1 MLGDHFCTTGQFTLI
16 EALGIHIIFSVC
28 LPYVT
33 NLGRVYCTQQEV
45 TWSIQLQPLNMHLT
59 IMIMTFIGT
68 SSITCLGN
76 LLAAKYF
83 QPIHLCCLHRD
94 S

>member
-1 MLGDHFCTTGQFTLI
+1 MLSDQFCTTGQFTLI
-16 EALGIHIIFSVC
+16 ETLGIHTIFSVC

-76 LLAAKYF
+76 LLAAKY
-83 QPIHLCCLHRD
+83 L
-94 S
+94 